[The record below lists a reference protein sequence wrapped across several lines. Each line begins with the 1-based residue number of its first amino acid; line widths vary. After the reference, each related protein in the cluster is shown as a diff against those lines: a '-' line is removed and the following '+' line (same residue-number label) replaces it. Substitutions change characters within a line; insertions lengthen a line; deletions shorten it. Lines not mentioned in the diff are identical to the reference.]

1 MENKNKNNSGALF
14 KNKEKKTDKH
24 PDYNGNIIINDTKYF
39 LSAWVNESKNGLKY
53 LKLIASEEQKN
64 LKRTTICRF
73 KKESKEWETH
83 H

>member
-1 MENKNKNNSGALF
+1 MENKNNSGALF

-53 LKLIASEEQKN
+53 LKLSASEEQK
-64 LKRTTICRF
+64 KQ
-73 KKESKEWETH
+73 EPETDSDLPF
-83 H
+83 

>member
-1 MENKNKNNSGALF
+1 MENKNNSGALF

-53 LKLIASEEQKN
+53 LKLSASEEQKKQEPKTDN
-64 LKRTTICRF
+64 DLPF
-73 KKESKEWETH
+73 
-83 H
+83 

>member
-53 LKLIASEEQKN
+53 LKLSASEEQKQTKTDSD
-64 LKRTTICRF
+64 LPF
-73 KKESKEWETH
+73 
-83 H
+83 

>member
-39 LSAWVNESKNGLKY
+39 LSAWVNESKNALIFDHSPLAILLIFIYSSSICLY
-53 LKLIASEEQKN
+53 LSYS
-64 LKRTTICRF
+64 F
-73 KKESKEWETH
+73 
-83 H
+83 

>member
-53 LKLIASEEQKN
+53 LKLSASEEQKQTKTDN
-64 LKRTTICRF
+64 SDLPF
-73 KKESKEWETH
+73 
-83 H
+83 

>member
-39 LSAWVNESKNGLKY
+39 LSAWVNESKNCLKY
-53 LKLIASEEQKN
+53 LKLIASEEQKKPKTDN
-64 LKRTTICRF
+64 DLPF
-73 KKESKEWETH
+73 
-83 H
+83 

>member
-39 LSAWVNESKNGLKY
+39 LSAWGNESKNGLKY
-53 LKLIASEEQKN
+53 LKLSASEEQKQTKTDN
-64 LKRTTICRF
+64 DLPF
-73 KKESKEWETH
+73 
-83 H
+83 

>member
-53 LKLIASEEQKN
+53 LKLIASEEQKKPKTDN
-64 LKRTTICRF
+64 DLPF
-73 KKESKEWETH
+73 
-83 H
+83 

>member
-1 MENKNKNNSGALF
+1 MENKNNSGALF

-53 LKLIASEEQKN
+53 LKLSASEEQKKQEPKTDN
-64 LKRTTICRF
+64 SDLPF
-73 KKESKEWETH
+73 
-83 H
+83 

>member
-1 MENKNKNNSGALF
+1 MENKDKNNSGALF

-53 LKLIASEEQKN
+53 LKLSASEEQKQTKTDN
-64 LKRTTICRF
+64 SDLPF
-73 KKESKEWETH
+73 
-83 H
+83 